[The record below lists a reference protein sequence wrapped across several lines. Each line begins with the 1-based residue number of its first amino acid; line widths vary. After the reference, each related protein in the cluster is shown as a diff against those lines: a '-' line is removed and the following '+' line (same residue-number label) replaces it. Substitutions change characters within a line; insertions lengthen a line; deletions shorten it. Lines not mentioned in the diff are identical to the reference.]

1 MKDLKTTVRNRKVGF
16 EMISSEKQVIQHYVD
31 TLLVKAVAELEERV
45 VEQIKPN
52 FFSHN
57 FILTYLIKEDKFQL
71 IPEINIGW
79 WFNPMKNKL
88 ELNLIPLFSI
98 PTFKIDGEMITYV
111 VDGENEEVRI
121 LSQETK
127 KKQIVNQIKLAMLS
141 EDSPAFVTEKY
152 LGSDIKS
159 PLTRESNLFKSFVQ
173 KLHSY
178 CYQKKLQKKIFS
190 LFNHKDVYHTTL
202 LNLLKE
208 EILEN
213 GIGGTSSEYS
223 SLELLFA
230 RDNKSN
236 TFISELFEENT
247 VKELVEKHYQKV
259 KSNKKSIGTFYNF
272 TSDFDIWKEHYS
284 EIKNLYKNKDG
295 QFQVHQYTVINS
307 LETFLINHLLEE
319 GESLIIS
326 SSEFQEVIPYL
337 ELLEKNA
344 NLTVVVTAN
353 EVFDGEKKYFCPK
366 RIDYFYQEMKHQ
378 NLYCPVLLTEEEQKE
393 IVKKYHLYKDNPQVK
408 ISEPWIDILELI
420 STYNEFLEVEFDSAF
435 HAVGILEEAF
445 QISFSEEMAVRK
457 GYY

>member
-1 MKDLKTTVRNRKVGF
+1 
-16 EMISSEKQVIQHYVD
+16 MISSEEQVIQHYVN
-31 TLLVKAVAELEERV
+31 TLLVKAATELEGRV

-52 FFSHN
+52 FASHN

-71 IPEINIGW
+71 IPETNIGW
-79 WFNPMKNKL
+79 LFNSKKNKM

-98 PTFKIDGEMITYV
+98 SAFKIDGEMITYV
-111 VDGENEEVRI
+111 VNGEKEEVRI
-121 LSQETK
+121 LSQKTK
-127 KKQIVNQIKLAMLS
+127 KKQIVDQIKLAMLS
-141 EDSPAFVTEKY
+141 ENSPAFVTEKY

-178 CYQKKLQKKIFS
+178 CYQKKLQKKICS
-190 LFNHKDVYHTTL
+190 LFNHEDVYHTTL

-213 GIGGTSSEYS
+213 GIGGTGSESS
-223 SLELLFA
+223 SLKVLFA
-230 RDNKSN
+230 RDNKNN
-236 TFISELFEENT
+236 TFISQLFEENT

-259 KSNKKSIGTFYNF
+259 KSNKKSLGTFYNF

-344 NLTVVVTAN
+344 NLTVEVTTD

-366 RIDYFYQEMKHQ
+366 RIDYFYQEMKHR
-378 NLYCPVLLTEEEQKE
+378 NIYCPVLLTEEEQKE
-393 IVKKYHLYKDNPQVK
+393 MVKNYQLYKDNSRFE
-408 ISEPWIDILELI
+408 ISEPWKDILDLLV
-420 STYNEFLEVEFDSAF
+420 SYHEFLDVEFDTPFYPEAE
-435 HAVGILEEAF
+435 LEESFHVSYSEARWC
-445 QISFSEEMAVRK
+445 QIP
-457 GYY
+457 Y

>member
-1 MKDLKTTVRNRKVGF
+1 
-16 EMISSEKQVIQHYVD
+16 
-31 TLLVKAVAELEERV
+31 
-45 VEQIKPN
+45 
-52 FFSHN
+52 
-57 FILTYLIKEDKFQL
+57 
-71 IPEINIGW
+71 
-79 WFNPMKNKL
+79 MKNKL

-190 LFNHKDVYHTTL
+190 LFNHKDVYHTNL

-326 SSEFQEVIPYL
+326 SSEFL
-337 ELLEKNA
+337 
-344 NLTVVVTAN
+344 
-353 EVFDGEKKYFCPK
+353 
-366 RIDYFYQEMKHQ
+366 H
-378 NLYCPVLLTEEEQKE
+378 
-393 IVKKYHLYKDNPQVK
+393 
-408 ISEPWIDILELI
+408 
-420 STYNEFLEVEFDSAF
+420 
-435 HAVGILEEAF
+435 
-445 QISFSEEMAVRK
+445 
-457 GYY
+457 